1 MTKNNLDFSVD
12 VRYADETR
20 VEAICR
26 VGLNGRHVKLHI
38 RRPLYKCQCV
48 ECLKR
53 SGTEVARDHHAINRV
68 MSGLDEKSRREF
80 AGLLALQQGCGGLL
94 LVHRITG
101 LSRTTILR
109 GQVEVADSRSMNSM
123 NSIRK
128 AGGGRKLVEKNKQGY

>member
-1 MTKNNLDFSVD
+1 
-12 VRYADETR
+12 
-20 VEAICR
+20 
-26 VGLNGRHVKLHI
+26 
-38 RRPLYKCQCV
+38 
-48 ECLKR
+48 
-53 SGTEVARDHHAINRV
+53 

-80 AGLLALQQGCGGLL
+80 AGLLALQQGRGGLL

-109 GQVEVADSRSMNSM
+109 GQVEVADSRSMNSL